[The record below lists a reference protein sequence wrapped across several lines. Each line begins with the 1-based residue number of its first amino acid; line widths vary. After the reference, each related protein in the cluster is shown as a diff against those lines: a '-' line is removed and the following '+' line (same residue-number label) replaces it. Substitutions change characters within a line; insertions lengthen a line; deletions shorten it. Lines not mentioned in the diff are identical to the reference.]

1 MAALLKVSG
10 LRGVSNAR
18 NQLNL
23 LSHVPFDLAEAG
35 HRVGLL
41 FRVVVKDG
49 RKEMV
54 LAEIGHQQV
63 VLFLF
68 RIIGAHDP
76 IEVTP

>member
-1 MAALLKVSG
+1 MAVLLKVPG

-23 LSHVPFDLAEAG
+23 LSHVPFDLTEAG
-35 HRVGLL
+35 DGFGLL
-41 FRVVVKDG
+41 FRVVEKDG

-54 LAEIGHQQV
+54 LAEVGHQQV
-63 VLFLF
+63 VYALF
-68 RIIGAHDP
+68 RIIAAHDP